1 MKRNTLGEILKKRR
15 QAMGMSQL
23 ELAELLGV
31 RASHVGYLEQGRR
44 GPSLS
49 LLSRIAEIL
58 GLDKGELLLMAHPET
73 KEFLDNQDEAREG
86 SQQSAWDELVS
97 DKALL
102 TRHRI
107 TPEELKV
114 LSQIGLLGTVNSP
127 RDYLFILRCIRQAV
141 EE

>member
-1 MKRNTLGEILKKRR
+1 MKRNTLGEVLKKRR
-15 QAMGMSQL
+15 QAMGMSQQ
-23 ELAELLGV
+23 ELAELLNV

-58 GLDKGELLLMAHPET
+58 GIDKADLLLMARPET
-73 KEFLDNQDEAREG
+73 KEFLDNQNEMAGDKHN
-86 SQQSAWDELVS
+86 AWDELVS

-114 LSQIGLLGTVNSP
+114 LSQIGLLGTVSSS
-127 RDYLFILRCIRQAV
+127 RDYLFILKCIRQAV